1 MERELRDEGANF
13 GRSQGQDCYCA
24 LAVVKVRG
32 DGFVRTEQGSLL
44 LHQRGFISLIKANW
58 EPKKFTSALNF
69 VTKCYR
75 DPMERKFL
83 SKY

>member
-32 DGFVRTEQGSLL
+32 DGFVRTEQGS
-44 LHQRGFISLIKANW
+44 
-58 EPKKFTSALNF
+58 P
-69 VTKCYR
+69 
-75 DPMERKFL
+75 PP
-83 SKY
+83 SKGLYFFNKS